1 MSCNPNPAPAE
12 PLTWSMAGS
21 ASMQSLSNAV
31 SRKTLAVP
39 SEACAWPLRALP
51 TRDPTKINTQQLACR
66 LPKEALPESSRFIVS
81 TISVSDMVPSSTMP
95 HAWIGLGKRVRNC
108 GLFAIRARAGGL
120 FAIRVR
126 AGGLFAIRARAG
138 GLVAIRVRAGGSARP
153 RARARARVSTPG

>member
-1 MSCNPNPAPAE
+1 MSCNPNPTPAE

-95 HAWIGLGKRVRNC
+95 HAWIGLGE
-108 GLFAIRARAGGL
+108 GLGMFALVAV
-120 FAIRVR
+120 RVR
-126 AGGLFAIRARAG
+126 AGGFRIRAGR
-138 GLVAIRVRAGGSARP
+138 RARP
-153 RARARARVSTPG
+153 RARGRARVSTPG

>member
-1 MSCNPNPAPAE
+1 MRLSSNPNPATAE

-95 HAWIGLGKRVRNC
+95 HAWIGLWK
-108 GLFAIRARAGGL
+108 GLEFWGWLRSGFGL
-120 FAIRVR
+120 
-126 AGGLFAIRARAG
+126 GEG
-138 GLVAIRVRAGGSARP
+138 
-153 RARARARVSTPG
+153 